1 MSDTTRAVL
10 AALYAAITAA
20 LLLPLSEPTR
30 RMLTGARRCLAR
42 DLGLPLTT
50 L

>member
-10 AALYAAITAA
+10 SALYAAITAA

-30 RMLTGARRCLAR
+30 RMLTGAARCIAR
-42 DLGLPLTT
+42 DLGTRS
-50 L
+50 